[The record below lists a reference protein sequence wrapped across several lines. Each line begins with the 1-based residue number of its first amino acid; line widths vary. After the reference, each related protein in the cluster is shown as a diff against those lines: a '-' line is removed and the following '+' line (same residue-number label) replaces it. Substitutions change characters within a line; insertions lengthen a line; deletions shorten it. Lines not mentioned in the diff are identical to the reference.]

1 MPWWTVR
8 SFPPKTLL
16 YLLRISSPL
25 LTMID
30 IANDDDAERAS
41 LLESSPTANVGEV
54 VEGEGGEN
62 RRETSSIT
70 TNKSILFFWADW
82 HAPSRPGGAFDD
94 AARALLA
101 ASRGDDSGIR
111 FYRIMAEG
119 APRLSRKVRRG
130 FFSFRPLPPYPSPR
144 ATHSF

>member
-1 MPWWTVR
+1 
-8 SFPPKTLL
+8 
-16 YLLRISSPL
+16 
-25 LTMID
+25 MID

-54 VEGEGGEN
+54 VE
-62 RRETSSIT
+62 
-70 TNKSILFFWADW
+70 ADW